1 MPLHLGCHLS
11 PTNGYLAMGNDALSI
26 GADTFQFFTRNP
38 RGSRARTIDPE
49 DAAALGALQQ
59 AHAFAPTVAH
69 APYTLNPCSADARVR
84 EFAHMTM
91 EDDLR
96 RLLQLPCQLYNFHP
110 GSHTGQG
117 VEAGIRLTAALL
129 SEMLSAVP
137 NGATLLIETMAGQ
150 GSEIGSTFE
159 QVAALIDAA
168 GGGARPC
175 AGPHPSR
182 LFSPRADL
190 SGAGARLG
198 VCLDTCHVFA
208 AGYDLSGDLDGVLA
222 AFDRTIGLARLRAV
236 HLNDSL
242 HPLGSHRDRHARIGE
257 GQLGLAALQRVT
269 RHPALAHLPFLLET
283 PQESLAGYAREIA
296 LLQETP

>member
-69 APYTLNPCSADARVR
+69 APYTLNPCSTDARVR

-117 VEAGIRLTAALL
+117 VETGIRLTAALL

-168 GGGARPC
+168 GG
-175 AGPHPSR
+175 
-182 LFSPRADL
+182 
-190 SGAGARLG
+190 GARLG

>member
-168 GGGARPC
+168 GGGAR
-175 AGPHPSR
+175 
-182 LFSPRADL
+182 
-190 SGAGARLG
+190 LG

>member
-1 MPLHLGCHLS
+1 MPLHIGCHLS

-96 RLLQLPCQLYNFHP
+96 RLGQLPCQLYNFHP

-168 GGGARPC
+168 GG
-175 AGPHPSR
+175 
-182 LFSPRADL
+182 
-190 SGAGARLG
+190 GARLG

>member
-1 MPLHLGCHLS
+1 MPLHIGCHLS

-168 GGGARPC
+168 GGGAR
-175 AGPHPSR
+175 
-182 LFSPRADL
+182 
-190 SGAGARLG
+190 LG

>member
-1 MPLHLGCHLS
+1 MPLHIGCHLS

-137 NGATLLIETMAGQ
+137 NSATLLIETMAGQ

-168 GGGARPC
+168 GG
-175 AGPHPSR
+175 
-182 LFSPRADL
+182 
-190 SGAGARLG
+190 GARLG

-242 HPLGSHRDRHARIGE
+242 HPLGSRRDRHARIGE

>member
-49 DAAALGALQQ
+49 DAAALGALQR

-96 RLLQLPCQLYNFHP
+96 RLGQLPCSLYNFHP

-150 GSEIGSTFE
+150 GSEIGGTFE

-168 GGGARPC
+168 GG
-175 AGPHPSR
+175 
-182 LFSPRADL
+182 D
-190 SGAGARLG
+190 ARLG

-222 AFDRTIGLARLRAV
+222 AFDRTVGLARLRAV

>member
-137 NGATLLIETMAGQ
+137 SGATLLIETMAGQ
-150 GSEIGSTFE
+150 GSEIGGTFE

-168 GGGARPC
+168 GG
-175 AGPHPSR
+175 
-182 LFSPRADL
+182 
-190 SGAGARLG
+190 GARLG

-242 HPLGSHRDRHARIGE
+242 HPLGSRRDRHARIGE

>member
-1 MPLHLGCHLS
+1 MPLHIGCHLS

-96 RLLQLPCQLYNFHP
+96 RLLQLPCSLYNFHP

-117 VEAGIRLTAALL
+117 VETGSRLTAALL

-168 GGGARPC
+168 GG
-175 AGPHPSR
+175 
-182 LFSPRADL
+182 
-190 SGAGARLG
+190 GARLG

>member
-129 SEMLSAVP
+129 SEMLAAVP
-137 NGATLLIETMAGQ
+137 NSATLLIETMAGQ

-168 GGGARPC
+168 GG
-175 AGPHPSR
+175 
-182 LFSPRADL
+182 
-190 SGAGARLG
+190 GARLG

>member
-1 MPLHLGCHLS
+1 MPLHIGCHLS

-49 DAAALGALQQ
+49 DAAALGALQR

-96 RLLQLPCQLYNFHP
+96 RLGQLPCSLYNFHP

-117 VEAGIRLTAALL
+117 VETGIRLTAALL
-129 SEMLSAVP
+129 SEMLPAVP

-150 GSEIGSTFE
+150 GSEIGGTFE

-168 GGGARPC
+168 GG
-175 AGPHPSR
+175 
-182 LFSPRADL
+182 D
-190 SGAGARLG
+190 ARLG

-222 AFDRTIGLARLRAV
+222 AFDRTVGLARLRAI

>member
-1 MPLHLGCHLS
+1 MPLHIGCHLS

-150 GSEIGSTFE
+150 GSEIGGTFE

-168 GGGARPC
+168 GG
-175 AGPHPSR
+175 
-182 LFSPRADL
+182 D
-190 SGAGARLG
+190 ARLG

-222 AFDRTIGLARLRAV
+222 AFDRTVGLARLRAV

>member
-49 DAAALGALQQ
+49 DAAALGALQR

-96 RLLQLPCQLYNFHP
+96 RLLQLPCALYNFHP

-150 GSEIGSTFE
+150 GSEIGGTFE

-168 GGGARPC
+168 GG
-175 AGPHPSR
+175 
-182 LFSPRADL
+182 
-190 SGAGARLG
+190 GARLG

-208 AGYDLSGDLDGVLA
+208 AGYDLAGDLDGVLA

-242 HPLGSHRDRHARIGE
+242 YPLGSHRDRHARIGE

-269 RHPALAHLPFLLET
+269 RHPALARLPFLLET

>member
-1 MPLHLGCHLS
+1 MPLHIGCHLS

-96 RLLQLPCQLYNFHP
+96 RLLQLPCSLYNFHP

-150 GSEIGSTFE
+150 GSEIGGTFE

-168 GGGARPC
+168 GG
-175 AGPHPSR
+175 
-182 LFSPRADL
+182 
-190 SGAGARLG
+190 GARLG

-242 HPLGSHRDRHARIGE
+242 HPLGSRRDRHARIGE

>member
-137 NGATLLIETMAGQ
+137 SGATLLIETMAGQ

-168 GGGARPC
+168 GGGARP
-175 AGPHPSR
+175 
-182 LFSPRADL
+182 
-190 SGAGARLG
+190 G
-198 VCLDTCHVFA
+198 VCLDPCPLFA

-242 HPLGSHRDRHARIGE
+242 HPLGSRRDRHARIGE

>member
-1 MPLHLGCHLS
+1 MPLHIGCHLS

-49 DAAALGALQQ
+49 DAAALGALQR

-117 VEAGIRLTAALL
+117 VETGIRLTAALL

-150 GSEIGSTFE
+150 GSEIGGTFE

-168 GGGARPC
+168 GG
-175 AGPHPSR
+175 
-182 LFSPRADL
+182 
-190 SGAGARLG
+190 GARLG

-222 AFDRTIGLARLRAV
+222 AFDRTIGLARLRAI

-242 HPLGSHRDRHARIGE
+242 HPLGSRRDRHARIGE

>member
-1 MPLHLGCHLS
+1 MPLHIGCHLS

-110 GSHTGQG
+110 GSHTGQS

-150 GSEIGSTFE
+150 GSEIGGTFE

-168 GGGARPC
+168 GGGAR
-175 AGPHPSR
+175 
-182 LFSPRADL
+182 
-190 SGAGARLG
+190 LG
-198 VCLDTCHVFA
+198 VCPPPCHLFA
-208 AGYDLSGDLDGVLA
+208 AGYHPSGGPGGG
-222 AFDRTIGLARLRAV
+222 RGLR
-236 HLNDSL
+236 
-242 HPLGSHRDRHARIGE
+242 
-257 GQLGLAALQRVT
+257 
-269 RHPALAHLPFLLET
+269 RHPP
-283 PQESLAGYAREIA
+283 AGAG
-296 LLQETP
+296 L

>member
-168 GGGARPC
+168 GGGAR
-175 AGPHPSR
+175 
-182 LFSPRADL
+182 
-190 SGAGARLG
+190 LG

-242 HPLGSHRDRHARIGE
+242 HPLGSRRDRHARIGE

>member
-1 MPLHLGCHLS
+1 MPLHIGCHLS

-150 GSEIGSTFE
+150 GSEIGGTFE

-168 GGGARPC
+168 GG
-175 AGPHPSR
+175 
-182 LFSPRADL
+182 
-190 SGAGARLG
+190 GARLG

>member
-1 MPLHLGCHLS
+1 MPLHIGCHLS

-96 RLLQLPCQLYNFHP
+96 RLGQLPCSLYNFHP

-168 GGGARPC
+168 GGGAR
-175 AGPHPSR
+175 
-182 LFSPRADL
+182 
-190 SGAGARLG
+190 LG

-222 AFDRTIGLARLRAV
+222 AFDRTIGLARLHAV

>member
-96 RLLQLPCQLYNFHP
+96 RLGQLPCSLYNFHP

-117 VEAGIRLTAALL
+117 VETGIRLTAALL

-150 GSEIGSTFE
+150 GSEIGGTFE

-168 GGGARPC
+168 GG
-175 AGPHPSR
+175 
-182 LFSPRADL
+182 D
-190 SGAGARLG
+190 ARLG

-222 AFDRTIGLARLRAV
+222 AFDRTVGLARLRAV

>member
-96 RLLQLPCQLYNFHP
+96 RLGQLPCSLYNFHP

-168 GGGARPC
+168 GGGAR
-175 AGPHPSR
+175 
-182 LFSPRADL
+182 
-190 SGAGARLG
+190 LG

-222 AFDRTIGLARLRAV
+222 AFDRTIGLARLHAV

>member
-1 MPLHLGCHLS
+1 MPLHIGCHLS

-96 RLLQLPCQLYNFHP
+96 RLGQLPCSLYNFHP

-117 VEAGIRLTAALL
+117 VETGIRLTAALL

-150 GSEIGSTFE
+150 GSEIGGTFE

-168 GGGARPC
+168 GG
-175 AGPHPSR
+175 
-182 LFSPRADL
+182 
-190 SGAGARLG
+190 GARLG

>member
-84 EFAHMTM
+84 EFAHMTI

-168 GGGARPC
+168 GG
-175 AGPHPSR
+175 
-182 LFSPRADL
+182 
-190 SGAGARLG
+190 GARLG

>member
-38 RGSRARTIDPE
+38 RSSRARTIDPE
-49 DAAALGALQQ
+49 DAAALGALQR

-96 RLLQLPCQLYNFHP
+96 RLGQLPCSLYNFHP

-117 VEAGIRLTAALL
+117 VETGIRLTAALL

-168 GGGARPC
+168 GG
-175 AGPHPSR
+175 
-182 LFSPRADL
+182 
-190 SGAGARLG
+190 GARLG

>member
-1 MPLHLGCHLS
+1 MPLHIGCHLS

-117 VEAGIRLTAALL
+117 VETGIRLTAALL

-168 GGGARPC
+168 GGGAR
-175 AGPHPSR
+175 
-182 LFSPRADL
+182 
-190 SGAGARLG
+190 LG

-222 AFDRTIGLARLRAV
+222 AFDRTIGLARLRAI

>member
-1 MPLHLGCHLS
+1 MPLHIGCHLS

-49 DAAALGALQQ
+49 DAAALGALQR

-137 NGATLLIETMAGQ
+137 SGATLLIETMAGQ

-168 GGGARPC
+168 GG
-175 AGPHPSR
+175 
-182 LFSPRADL
+182 
-190 SGAGARLG
+190 GARLG

-242 HPLGSHRDRHARIGE
+242 HPLGSRRDRHARIGE

>member
-1 MPLHLGCHLS
+1 MPLHIGCHLS

-69 APYTLNPCSADARVR
+69 APYTLNPCSSDARVR

-137 NGATLLIETMAGQ
+137 SGATLLIETMAGQ

-168 GGGARPC
+168 GG
-175 AGPHPSR
+175 
-182 LFSPRADL
+182 
-190 SGAGARLG
+190 GARLG

-242 HPLGSHRDRHARIGE
+242 HPLGSRRDRHARIGE

>member
-49 DAAALGALQQ
+49 DAAALGALQR

-96 RLLQLPCQLYNFHP
+96 RLGQLPCSLYNFHP

-117 VEAGIRLTAALL
+117 VETGIRLTAALL

-150 GSEIGSTFE
+150 GSEIGGTFE

-168 GGGARPC
+168 GG
-175 AGPHPSR
+175 
-182 LFSPRADL
+182 D
-190 SGAGARLG
+190 ARLG

-222 AFDRTIGLARLRAV
+222 AFDRTVGLARLRAI

>member
-1 MPLHLGCHLS
+1 MPLHIGCHLS

-150 GSEIGSTFE
+150 GSEIGGTFE

-168 GGGARPC
+168 GG
-175 AGPHPSR
+175 
-182 LFSPRADL
+182 
-190 SGAGARLG
+190 GARLG

-296 LLQETP
+296 LLQKTP

>member
-96 RLLQLPCQLYNFHP
+96 RLLQLPCSLYNFHP

-150 GSEIGSTFE
+150 GSEIGGTFE

-168 GGGARPC
+168 GG
-175 AGPHPSR
+175 
-182 LFSPRADL
+182 D
-190 SGAGARLG
+190 ARLG

-242 HPLGSHRDRHARIGE
+242 YPLGSHRDRHARIGE

-283 PQESLAGYAREIA
+283 PQDSLAGYAREIA

>member
-69 APYTLNPCSADARVR
+69 APYTLNPCSSDARVR

-150 GSEIGSTFE
+150 GSEIGGTFE

-168 GGGARPC
+168 GG
-175 AGPHPSR
+175 
-182 LFSPRADL
+182 D
-190 SGAGARLG
+190 ARLG

-222 AFDRTIGLARLRAV
+222 AFDRTVGLARLRAV

-242 HPLGSHRDRHARIGE
+242 YPLGSHRDRHARIGE

>member
-137 NGATLLIETMAGQ
+137 SGATLLIETMAGQ

-168 GGGARPC
+168 GG
-175 AGPHPSR
+175 
-182 LFSPRADL
+182 
-190 SGAGARLG
+190 GARLG

-242 HPLGSHRDRHARIGE
+242 HPLGSRRDRHARIGE

>member
-150 GSEIGSTFE
+150 GSEIGGTFE

-168 GGGARPC
+168 GG
-175 AGPHPSR
+175 
-182 LFSPRADL
+182 D
-190 SGAGARLG
+190 ARLG

-222 AFDRTIGLARLRAV
+222 AFDRTVGLARLRAI

-283 PQESLAGYAREIA
+283 PQESLAGYAHEIA

>member
-1 MPLHLGCHLS
+1 MPLHIGCHLS

-117 VEAGIRLTAALL
+117 VETGIRLTAALL

-150 GSEIGSTFE
+150 GSEIGGTFE

-168 GGGARPC
+168 GG
-175 AGPHPSR
+175 
-182 LFSPRADL
+182 
-190 SGAGARLG
+190 GARLG

>member
-69 APYTLNPCSADARVR
+69 APYTLNPCSADARVW

-168 GGGARPC
+168 GG
-175 AGPHPSR
+175 
-182 LFSPRADL
+182 
-190 SGAGARLG
+190 GARLG